1 MPDDLSAA
9 RRAERTR
16 ARWTTYL
23 LLTCLA
29 LDAVAI
35 AAGVSQRAPLAP
47 LAVGVQL
54 HPGDVAANDARHPLV
69 GLLELA
75 ALLGPRGVWFA
86 RLDPA
91 HRNPRPVGSEPSPL

>member
-23 LLTCLA
+23 LLACLA

-35 AAGVSQRAPLAP
+35 AAGLSQRALLAR

-54 HPGDVAANDARHPLV
+54 HPGDVAANDARHRPV
-69 GLLELA
+69 GLLKGA
-75 ALLGPRGVWFA
+75 ALLGPGIGWWAWV
-86 RLDPA
+86 
-91 HRNPRPVGSEPSPL
+91 PRAYANLALVGSN

>member
-35 AAGVSQRAPLAP
+35 AAGLSQRAPPARLAG
-47 LAVGVQL
+47 GVQL
-54 HPGDVAANDARHPLV
+54 PPGDVAANDARHR
-69 GLLELA
+69 
-75 ALLGPRGVWFA
+75 LLGPLKLAAGVRPGGVAVGWV
-86 RLDPA
+86 
-91 HRNPRPVGSEPSPL
+91 HRVYRDLGPFRAA

>member
-1 MPDDLSAA
+1 MPDDLSTA

-35 AAGVSQRAPLAP
+35 AAGLSQRALLAR

-54 HPGDVAANDARHPLV
+54 HPGDVAANDARHRLLGP
-69 GLLELA
+69 LELA
-75 ALLGPRGVWFA
+75 ALLGTRVRWVAWFH
-86 RLDPA
+86 PA
-91 HRNPRPVGSEPSPL
+91 LGHLGFVRAKH